1 LPHWALD
8 WPPLSI
14 AYASIAA
21 ASPAMAST
29 TVPVSMTFDE
39 PVLQDITSGCPTLG
53 LPNGGFWGNGVVV
66 PYGHATEM
74 IAFGA
79 GCGA

>member
-1 LPHWALD
+1 
-8 WPPLSI
+8 
-14 AYASIAA
+14 
-21 ASPAMAST
+21 MAST

-66 PYGHATEM
+66 PYGHATEV